1 MVLAVDLLALGAAGA
16 RWAADLGGV
25 HLESESQLSF
35 FLSGL
40 AVLAG
45 GDLGAVVAAGD
56 LQLGF
61 EELSHILFAGVGV
74 GCGAVG
80 VIFLGFMMML
90 LGQLSFRPA
99 GIFDLYLGFVSA

>member
-1 MVLAVDLLALGAAGA
+1 MDLFDLAGA
-16 RWAADLGGV
+16 SWLVAFILGGT
-25 HLESESQLSF
+25 HLESLSHLSF
-35 FLSGL
+35 VLAGL
-40 AVLAG
+40 AALAG
-45 GDLGAVVAAGD
+45 GDLGAVVAGD
-56 LQLGF
+56 LPLGF
-61 EELSHILFAGVGV
+61 AELSHILFAGVGV

>member
-16 RWAADLGGV
+16 GWAADFGGV
-25 HLESESQLSF
+25 HLESESQLSL
-35 FLSGL
+35 FLAGL
-40 AVLAG
+40 AALAG
-45 GDLGAVVAAGD
+45 GDLGAVVAGD